1 MNNSFPREV
10 VIQLPKY
17 VTHIIGEPKY
27 KYGQQ
32 EQVTVRNHNRSTA
45 LERSVLTYWGFKPVL
60 RNLNLALSFCYG
72 SKHIVVRSAFL
83 LRALKSTT

>member
-1 MNNSFPREV
+1 MKGTRGKPNEQLFPKQL

-32 EQVTVRNHNRSTA
+32 EQVLVRNHNRSTA
-45 LERSVLTYWGFKPVL
+45 LERLILKYLGLKPVL
-60 RNLNLALSFCYG
+60 RDPSLALSFCYM
-72 SKHIVVRSAFL
+72 SRIV
-83 LRALKSTT
+83 K

>member
-1 MNNSFPREV
+1 MAIWFSGIRLKYTNLEHFTKCTRGKPNEQLFLRQV

-17 VTHIIGEPKY
+17 VTHIIGILKY

-45 LERSVLTYWGFKPVL
+45 
-60 RNLNLALSFCYG
+60 
-72 SKHIVVRSAFL
+72 
-83 LRALKSTT
+83 